1 MFKSV
6 IKPLNNAVHCNVT
19 NSLACVQ
26 CVQYH
31 RKPRWVPQA
40 RSKIFRVPERRK
52 QSDDEK
58 AELLRLHNHYKFV
71 L

>member
-6 IKPLNNAVHCNVT
+6 IKPIKYAIQSNVT

-31 RKPRWVPQA
+31 RKPRWAPQA
-40 RSKIFRVPERRK
+40 KTKIFRVPERRK
-52 QSDDEK
+52 QNDDEK
-58 AELLRLHNHYKFV
+58 AELRRLHNHYK
-71 L
+71 

>member
-6 IKPLNNAVHCNVT
+6 IKPIKNAVQSNVT

-31 RKPRWVPQA
+31 RKPRWLPQA
-40 RSKIFRVPERRK
+40 KSKVFRVPERRK
-52 QSDDEK
+52 QNDDEK
-58 AELLRLHNHYKFV
+58 AELLRLHNHYK
-71 L
+71 